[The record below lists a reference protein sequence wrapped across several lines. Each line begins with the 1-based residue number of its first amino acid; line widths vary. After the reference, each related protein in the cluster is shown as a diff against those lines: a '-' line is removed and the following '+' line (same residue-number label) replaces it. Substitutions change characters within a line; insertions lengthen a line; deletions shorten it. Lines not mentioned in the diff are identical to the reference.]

1 MKKRNLLTA
10 VIALLSVMATTAQ
23 TLTITTN
30 SGSKQFAASDITSS
44 SPATFTSN
52 GTRMSISGNT
62 YTVSDIISALVACE
76 NQGYVKETCSECG
89 GDTHCTRCHGTGK
102 GCTTCNG
109 SGIYCKDCNST
120 GVCKRCNGTT
130 ICSDCDGDG
139 YSDCSHCTGYY
150 GLCNTC
156 KGRGWQI
163 KPEWGCPLC
172 GGSGTCLYC
181 DGNYQNAE
189 KCTTCSKSGKCRYCK
204 NNKGQCS
211 TCSGNPQCKTCGG
224 DGHCAKCKN
233 SDGKCSNCTGLGY
246 NWVDIILSDKSL
258 DFSYLGESKSLSIT
272 LNQSWKAT
280 CSATWI
286 TLKDAEGKNSG
297 KITITADANPLEDSR
312 TATLIISYGGKNKYV
327 SITQESTPTIKLS
340 EKDLYLGAVYQRT
353 KTISVDCNRN
363 WRASSN
369 WDWLSVSAE
378 NQNGGSYLKVTAE
391 ENPTMDARYAT
402 VTFYYADKKESV
414 NITQAAGEGQ
424 FDFSIPTTSC
434 IRDGGYLTLKVEAS
448 DRREW
453 KVTRPAD
460 ATWLHLDTSQNS
472 SQTYNG
478 KGNKTLRIYIDK
490 STEILARY
498 CQLSIESGSYS
509 KNLTIT
515 QDAAPMALYDMISR
529 PFGFINVNLETA
541 TYNSVYDVLSKL
553 FELTMYSNAFYVE
566 VNKNVVLSGIS
577 YSGLP
582 LSLFSCSKTFS
593 GGVIFRY
600 RFDVDKSIV
609 SNIDPYVKSIY
620 KDFNNIG
627 VTRFNRYD
635 YYKYYVYSANYEN
648 VTFEFYVYTESTY
661 YRIDISVEYK

>member
-1 MKKRNLLTA
+1 MKKRYLLTA
-10 VIALLSVMATTAQ
+10 VIALLSVMATSAQ
-23 TLTITTN
+23 TLTITTS
-30 SGSKQFAASDITSS
+30 SGSKQFSASDITSS

-76 NQGYVKETCSECG
+76 NHGYVKETCSECG

-109 SGIYCKDCNST
+109 TGKYCS
-120 GVCKRCNGTT
+120 
-130 ICSDCDGDG
+130 
-139 YSDCSHCTGYY
+139 
-150 GLCNTC
+150 
-156 KGRGWQI
+156 
-163 KPEWGCPLC
+163 EC
-172 GGSGTCLYC
+172 GGSGKCPNNCAGGKCKNCLGSREQDCSLCYGHGTCPICWGDYKLLPNCSGCHGTNICKYC
-181 DGNYQNAE
+181 GGTRKE
-189 KCTTCSKSGKCRYCK
+189 KCLECTNGNCRVCNGTYKCK
-204 NNKGQCS
+204 K
-211 TCSGNPQCKTCGG
+211 CSGQPQCGTCGG